1 MRFEQQISA
10 CFRAATAIG
19 LCGYL
24 FAFVGAVSAFG
35 QQPALQGPPPQ
46 QVNTGAA
53 SQQTGNVLKLSQD
66 DAVKMGLEN
75 NLGLTAEQ
83 LTPQIQTYAL
93 AGAKAAYAPNLLSS
107 FAKTSNT
114 NPPGNFLT
122 GGGNILTD
130 EGFRTTVGFQQLV
143 PWFGGR
149 YTVGWD
155 GSRGTT
161 SDESSRFNPRL
172 DSNLDFQFVQ
182 PLLRNFWIDST
193 RQNILINETRQ
204 DIADLQLR
212 QTVTQTTRNV
222 RLAYFNLVNAI
233 ARLAVDQQSLDLARQ
248 SLTNN
253 KRKVEVGT
261 LAPIDIVEAEA
272 EVART
277 EESVIVSE
285 GAIRAAEDILRT
297 LIMKPNQADFWTAR
311 LEPTEEP
318 TVAAQPIDVD
328 GAVTAALA
336 NRVDLAQLRKQ
347 IEETDISTKFLKNQ
361 KLPAIDLTANY
372 GLIGTAGSQREFD
385 FESGI
390 LPPPILRESQRS
402 FSDAL
407 RDVFGNEFKSWSVF
421 LNFSYP
427 LGTSSADAGLA
438 QARLQRQQQNT
449 NLQELEMQVVA
460 AVRDAAR
467 QVSTTLQRVASTR
480 KARELAEQRLQAEN
494 KRLAVGLSD
503 TFRSVQAQRDLSAA
517 RLSELNAV
525 ISYNRALIDFEA
537 VQLVPV
543 R

>member
-10 CFRAATAIG
+10 CLRAAAAFG

-24 FAFVGAVSAFG
+24 FAFVGTVSAFG
-35 QQPALQGPPPQ
+35 QQPAPQTPPAQ
-46 QVNTGAA
+46 QVTGAA
-53 SQQTGNVLKLSQD
+53 SQQTGNVVKLSQD
-66 DAVKMGLEN
+66 EAVKMGLEN

-130 EGFRTTVGFQQLV
+130 AGFRTTVGVQQLV

-172 DSNLDFQFVQ
+172 DSNLDFQFIQ

-193 RQNILINETRQ
+193 RQNIMINETRQ
-204 DIADLQLR
+204 EIADLQLR

-233 ARLAVDQQSLDLARQ
+233 ARYGVDQQSLDLARQ
-248 SLTNN
+248 ALTNN

-261 LAPIDIVEAEA
+261 LAQIDIVEAEA

-277 EESVIVSE
+277 EEAVIVSE

-297 LIMKPNQADFWTAR
+297 LIMKPNQADFWTAK
-311 LEPTEEP
+311 LEPSEQP

-361 KLPAIDLTANY
+361 KLPAVDLTANY
-372 GLIGTAGSQREFD
+372 GLIGTAGTQREFD

-427 LGTSSADAGLA
+427 IGTSSADAGLA

-467 QVSTTLQRVASTR
+467 QVNTTLQRVTSTQ
-480 KARELAEQRLQAEN
+480 KARQLAEQRLQAEE

-503 TFRSVQAQRDLSAA
+503 TFRQVQAQRDLSAA
-517 RLSELNAV
+517 RLAELNAI